1 MRGWPV
7 AVAAVVVLAMIA
19 LGAVNAIRVARQG
32 DPVLPAP
39 QEVSAP
45 VEGSLSLEQAAAAA
59 ATEAQRWRPGAAM
72 VFASLQADWPLDDE
86 EADPGAVPP
95 GGWARFAYID
105 SVSAPTAI
113 LSVEVERYSGAVV
126 NASEQPWSALGQHP
140 LILNALPVSSLRAL
154 VIAEVAAGQSWRLG
168 CPVDRH
174 ETDVTLVSASSD
186 PAAAAPTGLPVA
198 TPTTGES
205 TPPATPVADG
215 AEPASDPAF
224 EPVWLVTYRDGRDG
238 GVNALSIEVDAADGT
253 VRSIRD
259 QSEPCDNA

>member
-19 LGAVNAIRVARQG
+19 LGAANAIRVARQG

-45 VEGSLSLEQAAAAA
+45 VEAPLSLEQAAAAA

-86 EADPGAVPP
+86 GADAGAVPP

-140 LILNALPVSSLRAL
+140 LMLTALPVGSLRAL
-154 VIAEVAAGQSWRLG
+154 VIAEVAAGQTWRLG

-186 PAAAAPTGLPVA
+186 PAAVPTVLPMA
-198 TPTTGES
+198 TPMTGES
-205 TPPATPVADG
+205 TPPATPTAEG
-215 AEPASDPAF
+215 AEPAID
-224 EPVWLVTYRDGRDG
+224 PVWLVTYRDGRDG
-238 GVNALSIEVDAADGT
+238 GVNALSVEVDAADGT

-259 QSEPCDNA
+259 QSEPCDNG